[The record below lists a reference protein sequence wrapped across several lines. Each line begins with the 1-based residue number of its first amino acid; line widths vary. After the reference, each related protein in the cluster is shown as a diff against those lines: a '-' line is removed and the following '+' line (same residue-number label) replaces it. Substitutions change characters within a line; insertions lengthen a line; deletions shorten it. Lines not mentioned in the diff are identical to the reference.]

1 MKWLDFVEH
10 LGCVASG
17 KTHHRS
23 YPTML
28 YRKTHWLFLGLVFCL
43 SPLCSWSQVEL
54 HVLGITQDAGLPQL
68 GCAKSC
74 CVQEGKPRE
83 RVPVVALGI
92 TQSDSKQGVLIE
104 ATPDIGSQWQR
115 FMLINQGIEPSSI
128 FITHAHMGHYSG
140 LLQLGREARNTKGV
154 TVYGHP
160 TLIDFLQRDQP
171 WKQLV
176 ALNNILPKPIRDRET
191 IQIGQLSIRALVVP
205 HRDEISATYAYI
217 LEGPTKRALFL
228 PDIDKWEKWQ
238 TSILDLIKEVDYAF
252 LDGTFYDSEEIN
264 HRDISEIPHPF
275 IIESLELFKNLSI
288 VDKSKVYFIHL
299 NHTNPAIDKSSAPFK
314 NIISLYQDINSNNYN
329 STIFIEASS
338 LSNNDID
345 NSYVYYSSQSPFI
358 SKLYPDLK
366 YYILPLLKFNNEL
379 FLRNIY
385 YLFKNDDD
393 WVNRNTINKSLI
405 NSISIS
411 EKNKI
416 VNNYNILT
424 ENINKYY
431 YKYK

>member
-1 MKWLDFVEH
+1 
-10 LGCVASG
+10 
-17 KTHHRS
+17 
-23 YPTML
+23 ML

-217 LEGPTKRALFL
+217 LAGPTKRALFL
-228 PDIDKWEKWQ
+228 PDIDKWEKWTVTIDSLLQ
-238 TSILDLIKEVDYAF
+238 QVDVAF
-252 LDGTFYDSEEIN
+252 LDATFFDGSELPGRN
-264 HRDISEIPHPF
+264 LSEIPHPTVR
-275 IIESLELFKNLSI
+275 ETMERAQSWPHS
-288 VDKSKVYFIHL
+288 VRQKVHLIHF
-299 NHTNPAIDKSSAPFK
+299 NHTNPLLQEGSIAYK
-314 NIISLYQDINSNNYN
+314 NLAAFGFQ
-329 STIFIEASS
+329 
-338 LSNNDID
+338 LSRVGD
-345 NSYVYYSSQSPFI
+345 
-358 SKLYPDLK
+358 
-366 YYILPLLKFNNEL
+366 
-379 FLRNIY
+379 
-385 YLFKNDDD
+385 
-393 WVNRNTINKSLI
+393 
-405 NSISIS
+405 SIQ
-411 EKNKI
+411 
-416 VNNYNILT
+416 L
-424 ENINKYY
+424 
-431 YKYK
+431 